1 MASSQIIRR
10 ASDQEKEMRCA
21 MKEKTPPDIG
31 EALVTEWP
39 YEVVGE
45 NLFWQG
51 LN

>member
-1 MASSQIIRR
+1 
-10 ASDQEKEMRCA
+10 